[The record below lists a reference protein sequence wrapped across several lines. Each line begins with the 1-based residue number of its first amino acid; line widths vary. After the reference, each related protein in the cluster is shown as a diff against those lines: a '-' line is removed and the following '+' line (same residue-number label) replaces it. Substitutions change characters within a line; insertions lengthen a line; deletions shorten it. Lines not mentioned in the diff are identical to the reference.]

1 MNLYKQIKN
10 DFLKE
15 SVSSGREEMNSNLIP
30 YINATVYGN
39 EALYDYDYTNEELD
53 EAIMTTYEPL
63 MREAL
68 KEVLPSAD
76 IKCTS
81 VYHPKYYNYEGDS
94 VNFDLTFNVDEF
106 NALEQKVIYD
116 NPYIDDVL
124 HDKFKS
130 YSGFHSFMA
139 DNLED
144 YEQQE
149 DFRKVA
155 TVFIIAGRRFIE
167 DVELQHGYDEK
178 FMEYVYS
185 NFKLDPESELYE
197 ESEDNRFKATKHVGF
212 GDYNDDD
219 VPVYNNQIDHTG
231 DFSNAKL
238 DKLTNDEL
246 NRAFDMQ
253 KKKLA
258 EVNAE
263 KLGDQRTRNG
273 RMNKIFNTSN
283 KLKYSAG
290 VERIKKELEKR
301 NQKID
306 LNEDEQD
313 YANYLRDNKIQDL
326 SQYDKNVIQ
335 KDDLIKRYMNNPDD
349 STLDQI
355 IRLNAQTANRSNNE
369 KNYANY
375 LRQLDQD
382 AKKQLNQLDGGDR

>member
-1 MNLYKQIKN
+1 MSLYGQIKK

-15 SVSSGREEMNSNLIP
+15 SVSSGSEEMNSNLIP
-30 YINATVYGN
+30 YINVSIYGN
-39 EALYDYDYTNEELD
+39 EDLYDFIYTNEQLD
-53 EAIMTTYEPL
+53 KVIIDTYEPL

-81 VYHPKYYNYEGDS
+81 VYHPKYYNYSNDE

-116 NPYIDDVL
+116 NPDIDNIL
-124 HDKFKS
+124 HEKFKS
-130 YSGFHSFMA
+130 YDGFHSFMA

-149 DFRKVA
+149 DFRKIA
-155 TVFIIAGRRFIE
+155 TVFTIAGKQFT
-167 DVELQHGYDEK
+167 DTNELQWKYDEK
-178 FMEYVYS
+178 LRDNMFEY
-185 NFKLDPESELYE
+185 FEIDPEGRLYE
-197 ESEDNRFKATKHVGF
+197 ESEDTRFKATKHVGF

-219 VPVYNNQIDHTG
+219 VPVYKNQIDHTG

-238 DKLTNDEL
+238 DKLTNEEL
-246 NRAFDMQ
+246 HKVFDMQ

-258 EVNAE
+258 EVNAD

-273 RMNKIFNTSN
+273 RMRKIFNTSD

-290 VERIKKELEKR
+290 VDNIKKELAKR
-301 NQKID
+301 NEKIELD
-306 LNEDEQD
+306 EDEQG

-326 SQYDKNVIQ
+326 SQYDKAIIQ
-335 KDDLIKRYMNNPDD
+335 KDDLIKKYMDNPDD

-355 IRLNAQTANRSNNE
+355 IRLNAQTKDRKNTE
-369 KNYANY
+369 KNYVDY
-375 LRQLDQD
+375 LRQIDSD
-382 AKKQLNQLDGGDR
+382 EEKGLNQLNNINR